1 MNCSTRMSSLEPPL
15 TTIFGVMFILTSF
28 IASIANSLV
37 LFVLWKPGSKIT
49 SSTKIL
55 TSLAVSDLLVGMILS
70 PLTCWQVLSTSLR
83 DCNIDYIR
91 RYFVV
96 FLTGSSVLTLAMIS
110 YDRYTLLTKLT
121 NYNKYITKRKVIAFF
136 VFAWLVP
143 AVIPVLQL
151 KIFGTVAYLVAV
163 TIIFFGPLLVLI
175 CSYYFILRV
184 IHRQERTLRTYD
196 LEVGAVSEDNI
207 NKGTSK
213 NSFHQIIL
221 TERKKRKE
229 RKQIALAKSVTVLI
243 ICYTLCLMPS
253 NAWMMFHLLNSKY
266 KFLDWKVFHAWY
278 IISTLATQLNS
289 CINPVIYFLKN
300 PEFRKRAKI
309 SLQRT

>member
-1 MNCSTRMSSLEPPL
+1 M
-15 TTIFGVMFILTSF
+15 
-28 IASIANSLV
+28 
-37 LFVLWKPGSKIT
+37 
-49 SSTKIL
+49 
-55 TSLAVSDLLVGMILS
+55 
-70 PLTCWQVLSTSLR
+70 
-83 DCNIDYIR
+83 
-91 RYFVV
+91 
-96 FLTGSSVLTLAMIS
+96 
-110 YDRYTLLTKLT
+110 
-121 NYNKYITKRKVIAFF
+121 
-136 VFAWLVP
+136 
-143 AVIPVLQL
+143 QL

-253 NAWMMFHLLNSKY
+253 NAWMIFHLLNSKY

-289 CINPVIYFLKN
+289 CINPAIYFLKN

-309 SLQRT
+309 SLQRTW